1 MDKRRILFVCL
12 GNICRSPLGEGILRH
27 LADDRGLAHLIETD
41 SAGTGGWH
49 QGDPPDPRSIKTAS
63 NHGIDIAPLRGRKVR
78 PADFNAFDLIFAMD
92 RDNLRD
98 LVKMAPHDSS
108 ADIHLFM
115 DFVSGERRD
124 VPDPYYGD
132 MSDFEEVYDMLEK
145 GCETLIATLF
155 ANK

>member
-1 MDKRRILFVCL
+1 
-12 GNICRSPLGEGILRH
+12 
-27 LADDRGLAHLIETD
+27 
-41 SAGTGGWH
+41 
-49 QGDPPDPRSIKTAS
+49 
-63 NHGIDIAPLRGRKVR
+63 
-78 PADFNAFDLIFAMD
+78 MD
-92 RDNLRD
+92 RNNLRD

-155 ANK
+155 TGK